1 MTAVYIVAVILILL
15 LLLLMLPVTG
25 DIEFDGE
32 FKLILR
38 VLGIKVYS
46 SDKDKKKSKSKE
58 PPNKEQ
64 PPQKKSRFDELK
76 EKYGFTGALKYGAK
90 LINLTL
96 KRIAWFIKRLKF
108 RKFMLLITVASDN
121 AAKTGIEYGIVCT
134 AVYPIITYL
143 ETNADFKAKKI
154 DINADFDVTNPD
166 IKFSVSIKT
175 GIIMAV
181 FTVVSALRQYKH
193 LVKESEDK

>member
-1 MTAVYIVAVILILL
+1 MTAVYIVAVILIVLL
-15 LLLLMLPVTG
+15 LLLILPVTG

-58 PPNKEQ
+58 PPTKEQ

-76 EKYGFTGALKYGAK
+76 EKYGFTGAIKYGAK
-90 LINLTL
+90 LINLTV

-108 RKFMLLITVASDN
+108 RKFTLLITVASDN

-181 FTVVSALRQYKH
+181 FTIVSALRQYKH

>member
-1 MTAVYIVAVILILL
+1 MTAVYIVAVILIILL
-15 LLLLMLPVTG
+15 LLLLLPVTG

-38 VLGIKVYS
+38 GLGIKVYPLN
-46 SDKDKKKSKSKE
+46 KDKKKSKEPSAKE
-58 PPNKEQ
+58 K
-64 PPQKKSRFDELK
+64 PPQKKSRFYELK
-76 EKYGFTGALKYGAK
+76 EKYGFSGAVKYGAK

-108 RKFMLLITVASDN
+108 RKFTLLITVASDN

-154 DINADFDVTNPD
+154 DINADFDITNPD

-181 FTVVSALRQYKH
+181 FTIVSALRQYKH
-193 LVKESEDK
+193 LAKESEEK